1 MFNLLLIDDN
11 LLNFKNIL
19 NNVLVNTPKI
29 NLSGIATNKKEVI
42 DFLKNFK
49 IDIIIFNSK
58 QNNIL
63 LEELIQIISKINYI
77 KLKNSIIVLHKPNK
91 INKNFDSYIYE
102 YITTSSNILG
112 KLSNILIN
120 YYEENNNN
128 YYRIKNIIS
137 NELKYLNFN
146 YSYNGTRYIKY
157 VLFELYIKKNYN
169 YYNLQR
175 DIYPIIA
182 KKYNKSLNNIKS
194 SIALAIKIMCVDCE
208 ESILKEYFYL
218 YDGEV
223 PKAKEVICIILDNI
237 IIKEKAS

>member
-102 YITTSSNILG
+102 YITTSSNIF
-112 KLSNILIN
+112 I
-120 YYEENNNN
+120 
-128 YYRIKNIIS
+128 
-137 NELKYLNFN
+137 
-146 YSYNGTRYIKY
+146 YI
-157 VLFELYIKKNYN
+157 
-169 YYNLQR
+169 
-175 DIYPIIA
+175 
-182 KKYNKSLNNIKS
+182 
-194 SIALAIKIMCVDCE
+194 
-208 ESILKEYFYL
+208 
-218 YDGEV
+218 
-223 PKAKEVICIILDNI
+223 
-237 IIKEKAS
+237 

>member
-91 INKNFDSYIYE
+91 INKNFDSYIY
-102 YITTSSNILG
+102 
-112 KLSNILIN
+112 
-120 YYEENNNN
+120 
-128 YYRIKNIIS
+128 
-137 NELKYLNFN
+137 
-146 YSYNGTRYIKY
+146 
-157 VLFELYIKKNYN
+157 
-169 YYNLQR
+169 
-175 DIYPIIA
+175 
-182 KKYNKSLNNIKS
+182 
-194 SIALAIKIMCVDCE
+194 
-208 ESILKEYFYL
+208 
-218 YDGEV
+218 
-223 PKAKEVICIILDNI
+223 
-237 IIKEKAS
+237 